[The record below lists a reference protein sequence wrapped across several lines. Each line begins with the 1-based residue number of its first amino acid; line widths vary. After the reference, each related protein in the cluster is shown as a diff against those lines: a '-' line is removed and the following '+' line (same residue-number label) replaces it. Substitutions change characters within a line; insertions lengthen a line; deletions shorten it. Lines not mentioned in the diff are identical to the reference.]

1 MRRAFRRG
9 MEIFMNKKLLPV
21 IMALLI
27 GLCVAGC
34 EKSSDK
40 DAVTTDFMPD
50 TVFTVGDCRV
60 SLSEWNLYA
69 LSQIS
74 EAENMYGTGI
84 WGYPVDGNGKTLGD
98 ALKDDIR
105 EQIEYIKIV
114 SARAQQYGL
123 SIGEDEQIDI
133 NLQTDDF
140 LSRLTEE
147 QKKQYGITR
156 DLVRSVYEDNL
167 LAMKVYEDLTLNI
180 DTTTSDEEVRH
191 MVLQYV
197 MILKDYEDESGEFVK
212 YAPEEIERIRTEAE
226 EYLRAAA
233 DNPEITRLDE
243 MNDDRYSVV
252 ELIADLATLK
262 EKLPDNLP
270 GIAFSLRQ
278 DEINGLYETDDAFF
292 IFDCVER
299 TDEETTNAARIE
311 IIEARQKALFEE
323 QYTSWENEAVVKLNY
338 NVWDTIEIK

>member
-1 MRRAFRRG
+1 MR
-9 MEIFMNKKLLPV
+9 KKLLPV
-21 IMALLI
+21 LVALTL
-27 GLCVAGC
+27 LLTGC
-34 EKSSDK
+34 GKSSGD
-40 DAVTTDFMPD
+40 DAVTTSFLSD
-50 TVFTVGDCRV
+50 TVFTVADCRV
-60 SLSEWNLYA
+60 SLAEWNLYA
-69 LSQIS
+69 LAQIS

-84 WGYPVDGNGKTLGD
+84 WGYQVDGGKTLGE
-98 ALKDDIR
+98 ALKEDIR

-123 SIGEDEQIDI
+123 GIGEDEQIDI
-133 NLQTDDF
+133 NLQTDEF
-140 LSRLTEE
+140 MSRLTEE
-147 QKKQYGITR
+147 QQKEYGITR

-212 YAPEEIERIRTEAE
+212 YAPEEIVRIKAEAE
-226 EYLRAAA
+226 EYLRKAVE
-233 DNPEITRLDE
+233 DPEITRLDE
-243 MNDDRYSVV
+243 VNDDRYSVV
-252 ELIADLATLK
+252 ELVADLATLK
-262 EKLPDNLP
+262 EKLPGDLP

-292 IFDCVER
+292 IFDCVNR
-299 TDEETTNAARIE
+299 TDEDTTNAARIR

-323 QYTSWENEAVVKLNY
+323 QYAGWESEAVVKLNY